1 MAAVTTGRN
10 LDRFLSNLSALVES
24 LPSPDAKAQMDRE
37 LQSLIQ
43 FLQDFRIKLKSLPT
57 CEDADQVA
65 LTVEAVKDCIR
76 MAEADPAISHVLG
89 LSSQSGF
96 GGRSKRRPA
105 TAGDR
110 EASRKAAEE
119 LRKMP
124 PLDVERLLAKRGKYN
139 VPALRQIGAELG
151 LRIPSKATRM
161 SIVDKITKSI
171 ANGQGYEYLSRGAV
185 GRTAISSA
193 RSETYAQGARE

>member
-1 MAAVTTGRN
+1 MTAVTTGRK
-10 LDRFLSNLSALVES
+10 LDRFLSDLSALVES

-43 FLQDFRIKLKSLPT
+43 FLQDFRIRLQSLPT
-57 CEDADQVA
+57 GKDADQVA
-65 LTVEAVKDCIR
+65 LIVEAVKDCIR
-76 MAEADPAISHVLG
+76 MAEADPTISHVLG
-89 LSSQSGF
+89 LSTQTGF
-96 GGRSKRRPA
+96 GGKSRRRQ
-105 TAGDR
+105 TTVGDG

-124 PLDVERLLAKRGKYN
+124 PLDVERLLVKRGKYN
-139 VPALRQIGAELG
+139 VPTLRQIGMELG

-185 GRTAISSA
+185 GRTTSSQINDRPA
-193 RSETYAQGARE
+193 